1 MSELRTWATNLSLI
15 LIVTGIFMK
24 TVSSKNEKMILR
36 LVVTMILI
44 VSVFQLNVSQ
54 VAENFSLDIKS
65 EISGD
70 TEILNNNL
78 MNSLSEFGKEQVEEA
93 VRKIVQNYDENAS
106 VVTKLSENTVH
117 IIIKSD
123 VITSSDI
130 DIIKSE
136 LQNEFDCEI
145 IIERGEKG

>member
-15 LIVTGIFMK
+15 LIVTGVFMK

-44 VSVFQLNVSQ
+44 VSVFQINVSQ
-54 VAENFSLDIKS
+54 VAKNFSLDIDR

-70 TEILNNNL
+70 TEILNDSL

-93 VRKIVQNYDENAS
+93 VRKTVQNYDKNAS

-117 IIIKSD
+117 VIIKSD
-123 VITSSDI
+123 VITTNDLER
-130 DIIKSE
+130 IKGE
-136 LQNEFDCEI
+136 LKNEFDCEI

>member
-1 MSELRTWATNLSLI
+1 MNELRTWATNLSLI
-15 LIVTGIFMK
+15 LIVTGVFMK

-54 VAENFSLDIKS
+54 VAENFSLDIDS

-70 TEILNNNL
+70 TEILNNSL

-93 VRKIVQNYDENAS
+93 VRKTVQNYDENAS

-145 IIERGEKG
+145 IIERGEKS

>member
-36 LVVTMILI
+36 FVVTMILI

-54 VAENFSLDIKS
+54 VAENFSFDING

-70 TEILNNNL
+70 TEILNENL
-78 MNSLSEFGKEQVEEA
+78 INSLSAFGKEQIDET
-93 VRKIVQNYDENAS
+93 VRKTVQNYDDKAS
-106 VVTKLSENTVH
+106 VVTELSENAVH
-117 IIIKSD
+117 VIIKSYI
-123 VITSSDI
+123 ITSNDTES
-130 DIIKSE
+130 IKGE

-145 IIERGEKG
+145 IIERGEKD

>member
-36 LVVTMILI
+36 FVVTMILI

-54 VAENFSLDIKS
+54 VAENFNFDING

-78 MNSLSEFGKEQVEEA
+78 MNSLSAFGKEQIDET
-93 VRKIVQNYDENAS
+93 VRKTVQNYDGEAS
-106 VVTKLSENTVH
+106 VVTELSENFVH
-117 IIIKSD
+117 VIIKSD
-123 VITSSDI
+123 IITSNEI
-130 DIIKSE
+130 DSIKGE

-145 IIERGEKG
+145 IIERGEKD

>member
-36 LVVTMILI
+36 FVVTMILI

-54 VAENFSLDIKS
+54 VAENFSFDING

-78 MNSLSEFGKEQVEEA
+78 MNSLSAFGKEQIDET
-93 VRKIVQNYDENAS
+93 VRKTVQNYDGKAS
-106 VVTKLSENTVH
+106 VVTELSENAVH
-117 IIIKSD
+117 VIIKSD
-123 VITSSDI
+123 IITSNDI
-130 DIIKSE
+130 GSIKGE

-145 IIERGEKG
+145 IIERGERG